1 LEFPWLW
8 FRSSLAQREKMRRGF
23 YPQMTQMGADLNL
36 EAKFFDHATP
46 QRRNENL
53 KSLQDRV

>member
-1 LEFPWLW
+1 
-8 FRSSLAQREKMRRGF
+8 MRRGF